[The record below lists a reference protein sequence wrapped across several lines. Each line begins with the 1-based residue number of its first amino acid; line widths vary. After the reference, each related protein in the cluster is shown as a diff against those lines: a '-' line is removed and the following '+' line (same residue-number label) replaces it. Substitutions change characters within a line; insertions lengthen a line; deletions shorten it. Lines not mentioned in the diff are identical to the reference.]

1 MSRRGENSA
10 ENVCGGVASGSS
22 DLHPR
27 PGSNKKPRLLPQFN
41 GTSTTPPRSRVP
53 RPQHPDFRSDF
64 ASPGANQR
72 NIPSDPPRRRV
83 RIQPG
88 PVVPL
93 EALVP
98 GGHTRPIRQIDP
110 PRPSAV
116 EAAPVNDENV
126 STAAPVSVLSPPPL
140 HQPVTHSSKST
151 KVIEPPKIPNAH
163 PRPSTPPRSLTTPN
177 PISFLSIPLRP
188 SKPVSSTHVARAT
201 DVLTNSGRAEL
212 LGLTLA
218 QDGATPM
225 ENAVRRGLEVTPR
238 KAGAGKEIRYTRG
251 GLAERASQVI
261 GRKTTSLSL
270 WRKSTPSLESASML
284 VEIEQVL
291 RSPKPPAQRGG
302 LQATLIC
309 LARCR
314 PSGEDD
320 RSILVLLSVPPHDAK
335 NVPIATIK
343 GGSRVA
349 LWEPL
354 QEVEMGSSVVYL
366 CSRFV
371 MF

>member
-1 MSRRGENSA
+1 MSRRGEHSA
-10 ENVCGGVASGSS
+10 EPES
-22 DLHPR
+22 P
-27 PGSNKKPRLLPQFN
+27 NKKIRLLPKFD
-41 GTSTTPPRSRVP
+41 GTSPPRSRP
-53 RPQHPDFRSDF
+53 SRPQRPDFRSDF
-64 ASPGANQR
+64 ASQGVNQR
-72 NIPSDPPRRRV
+72 NTPFDPPRRKQQV
-83 RIQPG
+83 RTQPG
-88 PVVPL
+88 PVIPSEGPVPS
-93 EALVP
+93 
-98 GGHTRPIRQIDP
+98 HTRSIRQIDP

-116 EAAPVNDENV
+116 EAAPVNDENS

-140 HQPVTHSSKST
+140 PVTDSSKSK
-151 KVIEPPKIPNAH
+151 KVIEPPKILSAH
-163 PRPSTPPRSLTTPN
+163 PRPSTPSRTL
-177 PISFLSIPLRP
+177 ISFHTPPRVPPRP
-188 SKPVSSTHVARAT
+188 SKPVSSTHIARAT
-201 DVLTNSGRAEL
+201 DVLTDSGRAEL
-212 LGLTLA
+212 LGLTSA

-225 ENAVRRGLEVTPR
+225 ENAIRRGLEVTPR

-261 GRKTTSLSL
+261 GWKTTSLSL
-270 WRKSTPSLESASML
+270 WRKSNPSLESARML

-291 RSPKPPAQRGG
+291 SSPKPPPQRGG
-302 LQATLIC
+302 LATSIC

-314 PSGEDD
+314 PNGEE

-349 LWEPL
+349 LWEPM

-371 MF
+371 IV